1 MHGAAGVM
9 GFGEA
14 IRTCLSKNVTFSGR
28 ASRAEFYFLNLFVI
42 IASLVGGVIGAAI
55 GARLFGEIIGL
66 GLLLPIIAA
75 SVRRLH
81 DIDRSGWWMLLYFVP
96 LIGWIVLLVWS
107 CRRGTVG
114 PNHYGADPL
123 AGRD

>member
-1 MHGAAGVM
+1 ME
-9 GFGEA
+9 FGEA

-28 ASRAEFYFLNLFVI
+28 ASRSEFYFLNLFVTI
-42 IASLVGGVIGAAI
+42 VSLVCGVIGVAI

-66 GLLLPIIAA
+66 GLLLPIIAV

-81 DIDRSGWWMLLYFVP
+81 DIDRSARWMLLYFVP
-96 LIGWIVLLVWS
+96 LIGWIVLLVWA
-107 CRRGTVG
+107 CRRGTAG

>member
-1 MHGAAGVM
+1 M

-14 IRTCLSKNVTFSGR
+14 IRTCLSKNVTFTGR
-28 ASRAEFYFLNLFVI
+28 APRAEFYFLNLFVI
-42 IASLVGGVIGAAI
+42 IASLAAGVIGAVV

-66 GLLLPIIAA
+66 GLLLPIIAV

-81 DIDRSGWWMLLYFVP
+81 DIGRSGWWMLLNFVP
-96 LIGWIVLLVWS
+96 LIGWIVLLVWA

-114 PNHYGADPL
+114 PNQYGADPL
-123 AGRD
+123 TGRD